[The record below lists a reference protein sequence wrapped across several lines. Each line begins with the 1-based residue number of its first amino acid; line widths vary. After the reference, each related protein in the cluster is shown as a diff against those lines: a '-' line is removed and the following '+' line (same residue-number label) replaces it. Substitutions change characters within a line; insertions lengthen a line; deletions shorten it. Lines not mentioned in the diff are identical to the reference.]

1 MWHSRPR
8 LCGILQNQPYLC
20 QNWLCLLFLLRACSL
35 RLGAASVPL
44 DLYQSGSLAFQA
56 AQVIQLGA
64 ADARGT
70 QDFNLVNHLGV
81 GGKNTL
87 HSLAEA
93 DLAHSKAGLR
103 SGALGNHS
111 AFESLQSL
119 LITFLDPYVHTDGVA
134 RGELGNVAALQLGIQ
149 FIQ

>member
-1 MWHSRPR
+1 MRVM
-8 LCGILQNQPYLC
+8 
-20 QNWLCLLFLLRACSL
+20 LLALVVM
-35 RLGAASVPL
+35 AAS
-44 DLYQSGSLAFQA
+44 SASIIA
-56 AQVIQLGA
+56 
-64 ADARGT
+64 